1 MLTYLWPARR
11 RQDHEC
17 DHAMREIL
25 LMTQDEWEQVVQ
37 AHGVATR
44 EEYLRVSR
52 VALVPAAHRRR
63 RTR

>member
-1 MLTYLWPARR
+1 
-11 RQDHEC
+11 
-17 DHAMREIL
+17 MREIL

-52 VALVPAAHRRR
+52 VALVPAAHRHR